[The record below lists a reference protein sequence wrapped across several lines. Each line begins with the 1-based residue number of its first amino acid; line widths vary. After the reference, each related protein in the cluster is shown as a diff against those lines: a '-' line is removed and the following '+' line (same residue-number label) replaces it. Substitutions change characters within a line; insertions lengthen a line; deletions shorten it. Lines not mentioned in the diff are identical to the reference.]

1 MLLLDLSR
9 EVSQQLLDE
18 PHTVTAGEPSL
29 LCNEC
34 TARLLALELNAET
47 WGSNGLG

>member
-18 PHTVTAGEPSL
+18 LHTVTADEPSL

-47 WGSNGLG
+47 WGSNGLR